1 MKNFSNLF
9 LLMAILAIG
18 CTEPSNQTGGST
30 EPMFVDVPKPPTR
43 IEATQT
49 SSPTAI
55 NDLITVPGNA
65 QTTEPS
71 DKTIPPA
78 EKTTKISSQQKIKVE
93 NAPQRE
99 EIKSS
104 LESQYGNVDV
114 NNVQFV
120 KPPIKDS
127 TAALMSDADR
137 IKLLNTDVRKQLGK
151 ILEISTKQYR
161 AGTLSSRL
169 SRTSAGVEYI
179 MVKEGTGVQALDNS
193 FVAIKYL
200 ASNMD
205 GEIFEENMSKNGNLR
220 IKLGKG
226 DAVLGLEEGIK
237 TMRQG
242 GNAIFFVPPNLAY
255 GDRGRLGVAPNSK
268 VAYLVFLSEV
278 N

>member
-1 MKNFSNLF
+1 MKNFFNLI
-9 LLMAILAIG
+9 LLMAVIAIG
-18 CTEPSNQTGGST
+18 CSEPSGKTGGQTQPILS
-30 EPMFVDVPKPPTR
+30 EVNKPPTR

-55 NDLITVPGNA
+55 NDLVTVPGNT
-65 QTTEPS
+65 Q
-71 DKTIPPA
+71 KA
-78 EKTTKISSQQKIKVE
+78 ELSGKLISTPENTTKISPQQEIKVE
-93 NAPQRE
+93 NDPQRAK
-99 EIKSS
+99 IKSS
-104 LESQYGNVDV
+104 LEEQYGNVDV
-114 NNVQFV
+114 NDVKFV

-137 IKLLNTDVRKQLGK
+137 VKMLNTDVRKQLGK
-151 ILEISTKQYR
+151 ILEITTKQYR
-161 AGTLSSRL
+161 AGALASRL
-169 SRTSAGVEYI
+169 LKTASGVEYM
-179 MVKEGTGVQALDNS
+179 MVKEGSGVQALDNS

-226 DAVLGLEEGIK
+226 DAIQGLEEGIK